1 MNDRLT
7 GARSAGF
14 PETRT
19 GSKPPFEP
27 VAVSGRQI
35 RPSGE
40 STRNRSFVTRTDEH
54 YEPCLVRP
62 EPLPG

>member
-19 GSKPPFEP
+19 GSIPRFEP
-27 VAVSGRQI
+27 VAISGRQI
-35 RPSGE
+35 RLSGE
-40 STRNRSFVTRTDEH
+40 STRNRSFMDAAANFG
-54 YEPCLVRP
+54 
-62 EPLPG
+62 LPNRALGGPA